1 MPHRKPNSAGG
12 SGKTLLNQTL
22 LSGAQTETHIGIHAS
37 ETIIIFV
44 DPSITG
50 LNAGSGIT
58 SIFAD
63 PSESRAR
70 RSLEWGVYCSYI
82 VITSILQL
90 FVIAPV
96 IGHKTDDALGEVLA
110 GNDEHEQPIEGQ
122 QHVLVAMAIPALAQ
136 YLLKVHGQVR
146 RWRCTST
153 MHDTPK
159 KVSDLGGPLSSA
171 ATHILPVPVPIG
183 SPLP

>member
-122 QHVLVAMAIPALAQ
+122 QH
-136 YLLKVHGQVR
+136 K
-146 RWRCTST
+146 
-153 MHDTPK
+153 
-159 KVSDLGGPLSSA
+159 
-171 ATHILPVPVPIG
+171 
-183 SPLP
+183 